1 MSNIFSYICGF
12 KLIGEMQFG
21 IILGVLSA
29 FWDYLKAAF
38 EVNPVITVI
47 GVVGCLS
54 LIVGGLCSLYLLAVG
69 DLSGH
74 PRKKW
79 PLPQTILDERGL
91 RGIKDIY
98 FVINEGDGKGRK
110 EVLDVE

>member
-38 EVNPVITVI
+38 DVNPVITVI
-47 GVVGCLS
+47 GVVGCLA

-74 PRKKW
+74 PRKK
-79 PLPQTILDERGL
+79 
-91 RGIKDIY
+91 
-98 FVINEGDGKGRK
+98 
-110 EVLDVE
+110 